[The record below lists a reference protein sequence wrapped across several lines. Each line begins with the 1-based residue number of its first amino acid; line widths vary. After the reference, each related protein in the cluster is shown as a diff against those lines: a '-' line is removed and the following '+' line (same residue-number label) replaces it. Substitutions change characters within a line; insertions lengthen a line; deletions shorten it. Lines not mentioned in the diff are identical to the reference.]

1 MVPPDRLVSLGLRLA
16 FDRETHILDLCCGY
30 GEMLKLWHTAFGIRG
45 VGVDVCREFI
55 ECGRRRQ
62 PDGEAVHLICG
73 DAQSYA
79 DDEKYD
85 VVCCTEAFG
94 DIRDIAGT
102 IAFLEKYAKPNGK
115 LLFGRLYAKTECPP
129 KALTDFD
136 GEIETLADINR
147 KIRACGYNI
156 TALATDTDAQWEDYI
171 TWSAKRDLEHLRRN
185 PNDQETRAWLGA
197 VRTGKRLTVRH
208 TGIQRAG
215 RRRLRRRPA
224 RLPSFV
230 RGCAYGSSYTSTTG
244 GQQ

>member
-1 MVPPDRLVSLGLRLA
+1 MVITMTDSFRYCEESQYLISMVPPDRLVSLGLRLA

-156 TALATDTDAQWEDYI
+156 TALATDTDVQWEDYI

-185 PNDQETRAWLGA
+185 PNDQETRAWLDKWYDLYF
-197 VRTGKRLTVRH
+197 RY
-208 TGIQRAG
+208 
-215 RRRLRRRPA
+215 RRPYEGWA
-224 RLPSFV
+224 LF
-230 RGCAYGSSYTSTTG
+230 GLEKG
-244 GQQ
+244 